1 MKQEA
6 EAREQARQ
14 QEAEAK
20 EEARQQE
27 ADAKEE
33 TRKQE
38 FEAKEFEAFKKE
50 SEATQ
55 GLSTQL
61 NTGR

>member
-1 MKQEA
+1 VQISHHDFCVFVGPFLALSEDFKKKSEFK
-6 EAREQARQ
+6 EQARQ
-14 QEAEAK
+14 QETTE
-20 EEARQQE
+20 
-27 ADAKEE
+27 
-33 TRKQE
+33 E
-38 FEAKEFEAFKKE
+38 FETFKKE